1 MRTRVLSSLV
11 ASTLAVMLAASP
23 AHAQNAPHGKQQ
35 VISIQPL
42 SAMLTVYAGE
52 LERVLSPSLSLG
64 AGATYWDAGENDGEA
79 TYLSGDLKLRY
90 YPSGNAL
97 HGFSFGGSVGMTRV
111 EGEDDVEGTPFEVT
125 GPTIGTMFEY
135 SWLLNQ
141 QRSFYMG
148 IGAGVKAL
156 FIDEDDVD
164 DDVALRYPT
173 VRFSVGWAF

>member
-1 MRTRVLSSLV
+1 MRARALSSAL
-11 ASTLAVMLAASP
+11 ASTIALALATSL
-23 AHAQNAPHGKQQ
+23 AQAQELPHGKQQ
-35 VISIQPL
+35 VFSIQPL
-42 SAMLTVYAGE
+42 SAMFTVYAAE
-52 LERVLSPSLSLG
+52 LERTISPSLTIGLG
-64 AGATYWDAGENDGEA
+64 GTHFDTDEEDGDATYV
-79 TYLSGDLKLRY
+79 SGDLKLRY

-97 HGFSFGGSVGMTRV
+97 QGFSFGGSVGMSRV
-111 EGEDDVEGTPFEVT
+111 EGEDEVEGTRFDVA
-125 GPTIGTMFEY
+125 GPTIGTMIEY

-148 IGAGVKAL
+148 LGAGVKAL